1 MQLSKGVL
9 TKTPLH
15 LPPFMHSLAHAVIKS
30 TNICV
35 MILSRQIE
43 LCVTLNV
50 ACIPVPISSCVHLN
64 FRDVKR
70 HAKNQ
75 MAMEKLGAYWIT
87 SDAATVLH

>member
-1 MQLSKGVL
+1 
-9 TKTPLH
+9 
-15 LPPFMHSLAHAVIKS
+15 
-30 TNICV
+30 
-35 MILSRQIE
+35 
-43 LCVTLNV
+43 
-50 ACIPVPISSCVHLN
+50 VHLN